1 MIHPY
6 LFIYHSLTITFYF
19 LVYVGDLLVIWN
31 NINFINQFLNAL
43 ATWLFVKDLHDL
55 YYFLAIEII
64 PIVSGLH
71 LTQHNYIRYVLS
83 KTNRTSAKE
92 CVTPMSSSQP
102 LQLQDKYVPT
112 DVTQYHQFIS
122 AL

>member
-1 MIHPY
+1 M
-6 LFIYHSLTITFYF
+6 
-19 LVYVGDLLVIWN
+19 YVGDLLVIWN

-71 LTQHNYIRYVLS
+71 LLNIIIFAMFFPRPIGQVPKSVLLL
-83 KTNRTSAKE
+83 
-92 CVTPMSSSQP
+92 CHP
-102 LQLQDKYVPT
+102 LNLSNFKINMFLQM
-112 DVTQYHQFIS
+112 
-122 AL
+122 